1 MTQVAE
7 PETAKKFVGGGVLR
21 KEDPELL
28 TGHGRFVDDIAL
40 PGMLWMSFVRS
51 PVAHANLTR
60 VDVSGALKMP
70 GVVAAF
76 TGQDLAPEWAIGM
89 PCAWPIADRVL
100 PDEPTAD
107 PRIPDHWPVA
117 QDKVRYSG
125 EIVAVVV
132 ADSRGHAKDAVEAV
146 EVDYDELPVVTSA
159 EQALADGAP
168 LLHQSLGTNKMY
180 TWGFKNGD
188 VDRVFDEAPVVVKQR
203 YYHPRLIPNAIEP
216 RGVVVSPVAS
226 QGEFTIY
233 SATQIP
239 HILKT
244 LMALVT
250 GIHEAKLR
258 VIAPD
263 VGGGFGSKLNFYAEE
278 AIAVAAAKRL
288 GVPVKWIEERS
299 EGYLATIHG
308 RDVTQDME
316 VAATEEGKLLAARVK
331 LLCDF
336 GAYSQLVTPG
346 IPILGAWLYHG
357 PYHADAYGFECAGAY
372 TNKTPT
378 DAYRGA
384 GRPEATYAVER
395 IMDALARRV
404 GKDPAEIRELNLI
417 PRFTEPKEIASGLT
431 FDSGDYP
438 ASLAKAKELADY
450 DGVRREQAERN
461 PRVAAEGRG
470 KLLGVGIST
479 YIEMCGL
486 APSQLL
492 ATLKYGA
499 GGWDAATI
507 RCHPT
512 GKVTVVTGTSPH
524 GQGHVT
530 TWAQITA
537 DALGVTPDDV
547 EVLHGDTAVSPTG
560 MDTYGSRSLAVG
572 GTALY
577 KAAEKIRAK
586 AKRIAAHELE
596 VSEDDL
602 EWRDGKF
609 QVAGAPDKAKS
620 IPEIAFSAWTAH
632 ALPAEEEPGLFATAV
647 WDPPNFTFPA
657 GAHIAV
663 VEVDVETGRT
673 EIVKYVAVDDCGTI
687 INPLIVDG
695 QVQGGVAQGI
705 AEAMYEEAIY
715 DDDGVLVT
723 GNMST
728 YRVPSAAELPTF
740 TLDRTVT
747 PSTTNPM
754 GVKGIGEA
762 GTIAAPPAVVNAV
775 ADAVRAVGVDFVDLP
790 VSAERVWQAV
800 HQARGGGD
808 VGGAAPDAGTGAAS
822 MTPQASAFGDGDE
835 RSEGGAR

>member
-7 PETAKKFVGGGVLR
+7 QEAKRWVGGGVLR

-28 TGHGRFVDDIAL
+28 TGQARYIDDITV
-40 PGMLWMSFVRS
+40 PGMMWISLVRT

-60 VDVSGALKMP
+60 VDVSAALKMP

-76 TGQDLAPEWAIGM
+76 TGQDLASEWASAM

-100 PDEPTAD
+100 PEENTAD
-107 PRIPDHWPVA
+107 PRIADHWPVA
-117 QDKVRYSG
+117 KDKVRYSG

-132 ADSRGHAKDAVEAV
+132 ADSREHAADAVEAV
-146 EVDYDELPVVTSA
+146 EVDYDELPVVTRP
-159 EQALADGAP
+159 EEALADGAP
-168 LLHQSLGTNKMY
+168 LLHDEFGTNRMY
-180 TWGFKNGD
+180 TWGFSAGE
-188 VDRVFDEAPVVVKQR
+188 VDRIFAEAPVVVKQR

-216 RGVVVSPVAS
+216 RGVLVAPVSS

-244 LMALVT
+244 LMSLVM
-250 GIHEAKLR
+250 GIHEGKIR

-278 AIAVAAAKRL
+278 AIAVAVAKRL

-299 EGYLATIHG
+299 ENYLATIHG
-308 RDVTQDME
+308 RDVIQDME
-316 VAATEEGKLLAARVK
+316 VAATEEGKLLATRVK
-331 LLCDF
+331 LLADF

-346 IPILGAWLYHG
+346 IPLLGAWLYHG
-357 PYHADAYGFECAGAY
+357 PYDCQAYGFECTGVY

-395 IMDALARRV
+395 IMDALAKRV
-404 GKDPAEIRELNLI
+404 GKDTAEIREMNLI
-417 PRFTEPKEIASGLT
+417 QPFTEAKTVASGLA

-438 ASLAKAKELADY
+438 ASFNKAKQLAGYDEL
-450 DGVRREQAERN
+450 RREQAERN
-461 PRVAAEGRG
+461 PAAAADGRG
-470 KLLGVGIST
+470 KLLGIGFST

-486 APSQLL
+486 APSQVL
-492 ATLKYGA
+492 AALKYGA

-512 GKVTVVTGTSPH
+512 GKVTVITGTSPH

-530 TWAQITA
+530 SWSQITA

-547 EVLHGDTAVSPTG
+547 EVLHGDTAVSSWG
-560 MDTYGSRSLAVG
+560 MDTYGSRSLSVG
-572 GTALY
+572 GTALF

-602 EWRDGKF
+602 EWADVKF
-609 QVAGAPDKAKS
+609 QVAGAPDKTKT

-632 ALPAEEEPGLFATAV
+632 ALPGDEEPGLSATAV

-657 GAHIAV
+657 GTHIAV
-663 VEVDVETGRT
+663 VEVDQETGSV
-673 EIVKYVAVDDCGTI
+673 EVVKYVAVDDCGTI
-687 INPLIVDG
+687 INPMIVDG
-695 QVQGGVAQGI
+695 QVHGGVAQGI
-705 AEAMYEEAIY
+705 AEALYEEAVY
-715 DDDGVLVT
+715 DDNGVLVT
-723 GNMST
+723 GNMTT
-728 YRVPSAAELPTF
+728 YRVPSAAELPSF

-747 PSTTNPM
+747 PSSTNPM

-762 GTIAAPPAVVNAV
+762 GTIAAPAAVVNAV
-775 ADAVRAVGVDFVDLP
+775 ADAVQAVGVGFVDLP
-790 VSAERVWQAV
+790 VSAERVWRAIQA
-800 HQARGGGD
+800 ARGDGHGD
-808 VGGAAPDAGTGAAS
+808 VD
-822 MTPQASAFGDGDE
+822 QL
-835 RSEGGAR
+835 SEGGAQ